1 MLCDV
6 SRVTCHERLHS
17 GVAISANVS
26 SAWLVLG
33 QRSSGAWCWCANY
46 PTTITYTPSPVH
58 LLHLQPGSGHT
69 INSSDPIFC
78 SRSRLVAAARGAG
91 RWYRATNE
99 ARKTA
104 QFTPSR
110 ETRGAPDTERGALN
124 RQREGVYCKQR
135 GL

>member
-1 MLCDV
+1 MLLCDV
-6 SRVTCHERLHS
+6 SRVTCHEHLHS
-17 GVAISANVS
+17 RVGISADVS

-33 QRSSGAWCWCANY
+33 QGSSGAWCANY
-46 PTTITYTPSPVH
+46 PTTITCTPAPVH
-58 LLHLQPGSGHT
+58 LLHLEPGSGHT

-78 SRSRLVAAARGAG
+78 SRPRLVAAARGAG

-110 ETRGAPDTERGALN
+110 ETRGAPDTEMGASQQAMRGGIL
-124 RQREGVYCKQR
+124 
-135 GL
+135 